1 MVLDGLKKFFNRIGG
16 ITVDSTKKVGEGV
29 SVPVDKLGKLSSK
42 AGNVTSKA
50 GNVTSKVGKLKS
62 GTDKA
67 SSGLKIT
74 PSTKAKST
82 VKRTSPR
89 VIGKMRMDKDEIEIF
104 KELIDKKYDRTA
116 NPVPEKT
123 AKKESFQKASL
134 EELLK
139 EDEKKGL
146 DPKMIIVIGGIS
158 FVVVFMLMVIL
169 GFGILI
175 GGAFGLIILMMSI
188 VIIFLPNMQ
197 RGSRSNEASRE
208 LPFALRQMAT
218 ELRAGIGMHD
228 SMRSVALSGYGPLSE
243 EFARALEE
251 IKYGETTEKALTDMS
266 DRIDSEGLKRAV
278 YQITRTLSS
287 GGDLAKTLNVIAEDT
302 AYELRMKLKDY
313 AQKLNSFTMIYMF
326 VAILG
331 PVITM
336 IMLIA
341 ASTVM
346 GAILPPIVLLL
357 MYLFLFPLIV
367 GFMAFMIK
375 RLEPQV

>member
-1 MVLDGLKKFFNRIGG
+1 MVFDGLIKIFNRIGG
-16 ITVDSTKKVGEGV
+16 MTVDSSKKVGEGV
-29 SVPVDKLGKLSSK
+29 SVPVDRLGKIRSKTEAIRSKTNSFGSGSKMSTSS
-42 AGNVTSKA
+42 
-50 GNVTSKVGKLKS
+50 
-62 GTDKA
+62 
-67 SSGLKIT
+67 
-74 PSTKAKST
+74 KST

-104 KELIDKKYDRTA
+104 KELIDNKYDRGSD
-116 NPVPEKT
+116 KS
-123 AKKESFQKASL
+123 AKDKNKKDDSYHKASL
-134 EELLK
+134 EELLNQ
-139 EDEKKGL
+139 DEKQEL
-146 DPKMIIVIGGIS
+146 EPKMIMIIGGVS
-158 FVVVFMLMVIL
+158 FVVVFMLMIVL
-169 GFGILI
+169 GEGIII
-175 GGAFGLIILMMSI
+175 GAVFGLIILMMSGVI
-188 VIIFLPNMQ
+188 VFLPNIK
-197 RGSRSNEASRE
+197 RGTRSNDASRE

-228 SMRSVALSGYGPLSE
+228 SMRSIALSGYGPLSE
-243 EFARALEE
+243 EFGRALEE
-251 IKYGETTEKALTDMS
+251 IKYGETTEKALVDMS
-266 DRIDSEGLKRAV
+266 DRIDSEGLRRAV

-346 GAILPPIVLLL
+346 GALFPPIILLL
-357 MYLFLFPLIV
+357 IYLFLFPMIV
-367 GFMAFMIK
+367 GFLAFMIK

>member
-1 MVLDGLKKFFNRIGG
+1 MVFDGLKKFFNRIGG

-42 AGNVTSKA
+42 AGNVSSKA
-50 GNVTSKVGKLKS
+50 GNVTSKVGKLRS

-116 NPVPEKT
+116 TPVPEKT
-123 AKKESFQKASL
+123 AKKEAFQKASL

-146 DPKMIIVIGGIS
+146 DPRMIIVIGGIS

-169 GFGILI
+169 GFGIFI
-175 GGAFGLIILMMSI
+175 GAVFGLIILMMSI

-357 MYLFLFPLIV
+357 MYLFLFPMIV

>member
-1 MVLDGLKKFFNRIGG
+1 MVFDGLIKFFNRIGG
-16 ITVDSTKKVGEGV
+16 MTVNSSKKVGEGV
-29 SVPVDKLGKLSSK
+29 SIPVNRLEKLRSRTNKIGSGRKISPSSKSPVNKLS
-42 AGNVTSKA
+42 
-50 GNVTSKVGKLKS
+50 
-62 GTDKA
+62 
-67 SSGLKIT
+67 
-74 PSTKAKST
+74 PQ
-82 VKRTSPR
+82 
-89 VIGKMRMDKDEIEIF
+89 VIEKMRMDKDEIEIF
-104 KELIDKKYDRTA
+104 KELIDNKYDRGVKSA
-116 NPVPEKT
+116 PENV
-123 AKKESFQKASL
+123 KKDHTYHKASL
-134 EELLK
+134 EELLNQ
-139 EDEKKGL
+139 DEKQEL
-146 DPKMIIVIGGIS
+146 EPRMIMVIGGIS
-158 FVVVFMLMVIL
+158 FVVVFMLMVVL
-169 GFGILI
+169 GFGIVI
-175 GGAFGLIILMMSI
+175 GAVFGLIILMMSA
-188 VIIFLPNMQ
+188 VFVFLPNIR
-197 RGSRSNEASRE
+197 RGTRSNDASRE

-228 SMRSVALSGYGPLSE
+228 SMRSIALSGYGPLSE
-243 EFARALEE
+243 EFGRALEE

-266 DRIDSEGLKRAV
+266 DRIDSEGLQRAV

-346 GAILPPIVLLL
+346 GALFPPMVLIIL
-357 MYLFLFPLIV
+357 YLFLFPMIV
-367 GFMAFMIK
+367 GFLAFMIK

>member
-1 MVLDGLKKFFNRIGG
+1 MVFDGLKGFFNRLGG

-29 SVPVDKLGKLSSK
+29 AVPVDKLGEISQRTGK
-42 AGNVTSKA
+42 AGSRLRKSVPKRKSTSKA
-50 GNVTSKVGKLKS
+50 
-62 GTDKA
+62 KA
-67 SSGLKIT
+67 STSSKT
-74 PSTKAKST
+74 T

-89 VIGKMRMDKDEIEIF
+89 TIEKMRMDKDEIEIF
-104 KELIDKKYDRTA
+104 KELIDKKYDRG
-116 NPVPEKT
+116 EKPSGEEKV
-123 AKKESFQKASL
+123 KKDAYQKASL

-139 EDEKKGL
+139 EEEKAGL
-146 DPKMIIVIGGIS
+146 QPRMIMVMGGVS
-158 FVVVFMLMVIL
+158 FVVVFMLMVVL
-169 GFGILI
+169 GFGIVI
-175 GGAFGLIILMMSI
+175 GAVFGLIVLVMAGVI
-188 VIIFLPNMQ
+188 VFLPNLK
-197 RGSRSNEASRE
+197 RGSRSGEASRE

-218 ELRAGIGMHD
+218 ELRAGIGLHD

-251 IKYGETTEKALTDMS
+251 IKYGETTEKALMDMS
-266 DRIDSEGLKRAV
+266 DRIDSEGLRRAI

-326 VAILG
+326 IAILG
-331 PVITM
+331 PVVTM

-346 GAILPPIVLLL
+346 GAILPPMLLL
-357 MYLFLFPLIV
+357 ILYLFLFPMIV

>member
-1 MVLDGLKKFFNRIGG
+1 MVFEGLKEFFNRLGG
-16 ITVDSTKKVGEGV
+16 ITVDSSKKVGEGV
-29 SVPVDKLGKLSSK
+29 SVPVEKLNQIGNRAGKVRSGIKRSSSK
-42 AGNVTSKA
+42 AKQSSKGFSFTSKA
-50 GNVTSKVGKLKS
+50 Q
-62 GTDKA
+62 
-67 SSGLKIT
+67 
-74 PSTKAKST
+74 ST
-82 VKRTSPR
+82 VKRRSPR
-89 VIGKMRMDKDEIEIF
+89 VIEKMRMDKDEIEIF
-104 KELIDKKYDRTA
+104 KELIDKKYDRGDT
-116 NPVPEKT
+116 PEPEDLQ
-123 AKKESFQKASL
+123 KEAFKKASL
-134 EELLK
+134 EEILK
-139 EDEKKGL
+139 EDEKSDL
-146 DPKMIIVIGGIS
+146 DPKMIMVIGGIS
-158 FVVVFMLMVIL
+158 FVVVLMLMIIL
-169 GFGILI
+169 GFGVII
-175 GGAFGLIILMMSI
+175 GVVFGLIILMMSI
-188 VIIFLPNMQ
+188 VFVFLPNIKK
-197 RGSRSNEASRE
+197 GSRSNEASRE

-228 SMRSVALSGYGPLSE
+228 SMRSVALSGYGALSE

-266 DRIDSEGLKRAV
+266 ERIDSEGLRRAI

-302 AYELRMKLKDY
+302 AYEMRMKLKDY
-313 AQKLNSFTMIYMF
+313 SQKLNSFTMIYMF

-346 GAILPPIVLLL
+346 GAFLPPILLII
-357 MYLFLFPLIV
+357 MYLFLFPMIV